1 MFVRVEKNCTN
12 CKDPIEE
19 TKNLLK
25 NNVNIIIC
33 TKLESNS
40 QVIEMEKLINDLGL
54 EYEIKEIDNHYQLT
68 TVKGI
73 VQREVRTNN
82 HYLLYLDRDYIGVDK
97 NLGAL
102 LLNEYLEE
110 LLNSSFIPNQLL
122 LINEG
127 VLILNPNLAIY
138 KTLEA
143 LEKIGVNIFICVKS
157 LNYYHIDPKGI
168 IGNTLA
174 MDEIIKLQLKAEK
187 VIKL

>member
-1 MFVRVEKNCTN
+1 MFVKVEKNCTN

-33 TKLESNS
+33 TKLENNT

-54 EYEIKEIDNHYQLT
+54 EYEIKEIDNYYQLT

-73 VQREVRTNN
+73 IQRELRTNN
-82 HYLLYLDRDYIGVDK
+82 HYLLYLDRGYMGVDT

-110 LLNSSFIPNQLL
+110 LLDSPFIPNQLL

-127 VLILNPNLAIY
+127 VLILNPNLGIY

-143 LEKIGVNIFICVKS
+143 LEKIGVNIFICIKS
-157 LNYYHIDPKGI
+157 LNYYHVAPKEI
-168 IGNTLA
+168 IGNTIT

-187 VIKL
+187 IIKL